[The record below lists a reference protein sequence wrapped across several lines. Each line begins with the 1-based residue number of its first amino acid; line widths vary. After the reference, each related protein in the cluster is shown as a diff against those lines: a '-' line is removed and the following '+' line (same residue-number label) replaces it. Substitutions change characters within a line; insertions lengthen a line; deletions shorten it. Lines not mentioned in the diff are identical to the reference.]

1 MRTTLVL
8 PDALVETARKAT
20 GKATKTATIIYALEE
35 VVRRKRLEGLKAMF
49 GTMDVR
55 VDLDKVR
62 GRGKTRTA

>member
-1 MRTTLVL
+1 MVL
-8 PDALVETARKAT
+8 PDILVETARRAS

-49 GTMDVR
+49 GTMEVR

-62 GRGKTRTA
+62 GRRKAPAA